1 MKYEPKE
8 IEKKWQDRWE
18 AAGAFEASD
27 DFSKPKFY
35 GLIEFPYPS
44 GAGMHV
50 GHIKAY
56 SGMEVICRIRPANG
70 ELCH

>member
-27 DFSKPKFY
+27 GFSKPKFY
-35 GLIEFPYPS
+35 GLTGPPEM
-44 GAGMHV
+44 ALERA
-50 GHIKAY
+50 IKVPQTV
-56 SGMEVICRIRPANG
+56 SQE
-70 ELCH
+70 